1 MSTPTVCLSVADAA
15 ARLGV
20 STDTVRRKLKRGQL
34 QAKRDNHG
42 QWWVDVP
49 ADAKPP
55 EPMRHAAYEPR
66 RDPVGVLVEELRNQ
80 LARIG
85 TDLDAAHARETAE
98 RERHAEEIKRLEADR
113 DRWARIAEELARKPR
128 SWWPWRRTA

>member
-85 TDLDAAHARETAE
+85 TDLDAAYARETAE